1 MNRNKNIPI
10 IFALMVLAQI
20 AVPLSMIVRREIT
33 LRNGKVFYFRTE
45 PVDPYDAFRG
55 KYVALRIKGQRVEV
69 ESGSKY
75 YRNETVYALV
85 TTDDEGFALISG
97 ISRECPAAGDYFK
110 TKIRFGYNPV
120 HIKIP
125 FDRYYMD
132 EKLAPRAEAEYRRH
146 SRRNKSDAY
155 VAVRI
160 KSGFAVLA
168 ELFIEDKPI
177 REFLS
182 RN

>member
-1 MNRNKNIPI
+1 MNRNKNMLI
-10 IFALMVLAQI
+10 IFAVMVVAQI
-20 AVPLSMIVRREIT
+20 AVPVSMITKREAT

-55 KYVALRIKGQRVEV
+55 KYVALRIKGQRVAV
-69 ESGSKY
+69 ESGSRY

-85 TTDDEGFALISG
+85 TTDDEGFAQISG
-97 ISRECPAAGDYFK
+97 ISKECPAAGDYFK

-132 EKLAPRAEAEYRRH
+132 ENLAPRAEKEYQKH
-146 SRRNKSDAY
+146 SRRGKSDAY

-177 REFLS
+177 REFL
-182 RN
+182 NQK